1 MNERSPAP
9 TSLPSVVVVLLNW
22 CSERDTVD
30 CIESLRR
37 ATYPALRILLVD
49 NGSSDGSGDRLH
61 ARFPDLSYL
70 PTGANLGYA
79 GGNNR
84 GFERALAD
92 GAEFILVLNNDTI
105 VDPTCVE
112 WLVNTA
118 QATNAALVSPKIL
131 YHDAPDTIWFAGGDF
146 SPLRVQGRHRGE
158 GTKDSHTEA
167 GSSPITFA
175 TGCCF
180 LIRSSVLRKLGGFD
194 ESYFI
199 YVEDTELS
207 VRLSRAGEHLLYEP
221 RARVLHRIPRGR
233 QTETPFQI
241 RQRDRNRRR
250 LSRTHFGLVRRLAFG
265 AWFYLTRAVHFARY
279 TMKGA
284 WPEAAAIWVGAF
296 GSLQT
301 AATPSDVV
309 TRPKVSE

>member
-1 MNERSPAP
+1 MNEGILSP
-9 TSLPSVVVVLLNW
+9 TSLPSVVAVVLNW

-49 NGSSDGSGDRLH
+49 NGSADGSGERLH

-70 PTGANLGYA
+70 PNGANLGYA

-84 GFERALAD
+84 GFERAIAE
-92 GAEFILVLNNDTI
+92 GAEYILVLNNDTV

-131 YHDAPDTIWFAGGDF
+131 YYDAPDTIWFAGGDF
-146 SPLRVQGRHRGE
+146 SAMRVHGLHRGE
-158 GTKDSHTEA
+158 GTKDSQADAE
-167 GSSPITFA
+167 SSPITFA

-180 LIRSSVLRKLGGFD
+180 LIRSRVVRKLGGFD

-207 VRLSRAGEHLLYEP
+207 VRLSRA
-221 RARVLHRIPRGR
+221 
-233 QTETPFQI
+233 
-241 RQRDRNRRR
+241 
-250 LSRTHFGLVRRLAFG
+250 
-265 AWFYLTRAVHFARY
+265 
-279 TMKGA
+279 
-284 WPEAAAIWVGAF
+284 
-296 GSLQT
+296 
-301 AATPSDVV
+301 
-309 TRPKVSE
+309 